1 MKNPIKKLFSA
12 VLGFFARAA
21 VTFGD
26 IFNKGNP
33 SENPAGKGTEN
44 GARPR
49 KRLVDGID
57 ADRFTRLCAVL
68 VIGFV
73 SIIGAVLIAANI
85 NSGGRKIDVSENSGN
100 EVKSSNQVTITFG
113 GNIAPS
119 QDMVDSAATE
129 HGYNFSNHI
138 SELSEVMAGDISIA
152 GLCGQLDANG
162 GNESVGGFGKGNN
175 YPYQLASA
183 VSEVGVNYI
192 FCANNYAFSNG
203 YDGMCT
209 TLSGLHKN
217 SLGVVGL
224 TDTDTDKLNSSVLR
238 INGINVG
245 LAGYNCVGS
254 KAYNELS
261 SEQKT
266 YIAQVEKDPDA
277 VAQRAASDIA
287 KMKASGA
294 DFIIICIN
302 WGGASDTSPSE
313 FIEQAAQKIAE
324 AGADVIVGYGPY
336 VAMECDILSIKSDSG
351 SSGTERECYVF
362 YSLGN
367 LFADMTGR
375 KDYTD
380 AMSRSM
386 TVTLTASRQKDGT
399 VKVASAVY
407 NPIYMIKNT
416 PQDDGQ
422 TYLKYMAVPAAKY
435 VSAEKCPDI
444 FTDEAQWKKCK
455 SAFKSICSIA
465 DKTDGRLVLN
475 ELRAIVDDESASDGK
490 I

>member
-1 MKNPIKKLFSA
+1 MKKLIKKILSGA
-12 VLGFFARAA
+12 MGFFARAA
-21 VTFGD
+21 VEFDD

-33 SENPAGKGTEN
+33 AENPAGKGTEN
-44 GARPR
+44 DARPR

-73 SIIGAVLIAANI
+73 SIIGAVLICVNI
-85 NSGGRKIDVSENSGN
+85 NSGGRKIAVDDNSST
-100 EVKSSNQVTITFG
+100 VKSSNQITVTLG

-119 QDMVDSAATE
+119 QDMIDSAATE
-129 HGYNFSNHI
+129 NGYNFSNHM

-162 GNESVGGFGKGNN
+162 GNQNVGGFGKGNN
-175 YPYQLASA
+175 YPSQLASA
-183 VSEVGVNYI
+183 VSEAGVNYI
-192 FCANNYAFSNG
+192 FGANHYAFANG

-209 TLSGLHKN
+209 TLSGLHRN

-224 TDTDTDKLNSSVLR
+224 TDTDTDKLNSGVLR

-245 LAGYNCVGS
+245 LAGYNCVSS
-254 KAYNELS
+254 KTYETLND
-261 SEQKT
+261 EQKI
-266 YIAQVEKDPDA
+266 YIAQVEKEPDA

-294 DFIIICIN
+294 DFVVVCIN
-302 WGGASDTSPSE
+302 WGGSSDTSLSE
-313 FIEQAAQKIAE
+313 FIKQAAKKIAE

-336 VAMECDILSIKSDSG
+336 VTMDCDILEIKSD
-351 SSGTERECYVF
+351 SGTERECYVF
-362 YSLGN
+362 YSLGS

-375 KDYTD
+375 EDYTD

-386 TVTLTASRQKDGT
+386 TVTLTAARQKDGT
-399 VKVASAVY
+399 VKVSSAVY

-475 ELRAIVDDESASDGK
+475 ELGTSVTDELTSDGK